1 MKQEKTKTIRFRWS
15 IDMINEV
22 GNLKRVPL
30 ALIWQT
36 GEWICRRENYMWQYV
51 RRYENGDIETLIT
64 VQRLKFHKHFDNPVW
79 VQYNPN
85 HLRKE
90 DIEQLERVMSS
101 VDHAHLTRVDL
112 ACDIYNIPLTKYDF
126 GLFNLTREIRRTKSG
141 DLETRYWG
149 AGRSERL
156 IRLYD
161 KKRERTAHKKEDDIP
176 EWAEDWWR
184 LEFQFRQG
192 KVEKWE
198 EEILDKMGSFQVLAL
213 DDNDDISEVDKA
225 VLRAVND
232 DKFNFKNVGKAYAAK
247 IRKMVRENVGFDTT
261 VADMAIIAFKQQQ
274 SELKA
279 TLEDLMIKYN
289 IRPEVEELTRYFE
302 IVIDESMA
310 IDYKLDENDV
320 AYRKAFRKAIKN
332 WRDDKQLSPEQ

>member
-1 MKQEKTKTIRFRWS
+1 
-15 IDMINEV
+15 
-22 GNLKRVPL
+22 
-30 ALIWQT
+30 
-36 GEWICRRENYMWQYV
+36 
-51 RRYENGDIETLIT
+51 
-64 VQRLKFHKHFDNPVW
+64 
-79 VQYNPN
+79 
-85 HLRKE
+85 
-90 DIEQLERVMSS
+90 
-101 VDHAHLTRVDL
+101 
-112 ACDIYNIPLTKYDF
+112 
-126 GLFNLTREIRRTKSG
+126 
-141 DLETRYWG
+141 
-149 AGRSERL
+149 
-156 IRLYD
+156 
-161 KKRERTAHKKEDDIP
+161 
-176 EWAEDWWR
+176 
-184 LEFQFRQG
+184 
-192 KVEKWE
+192 
-198 EEILDKMGSFQVLAL
+198 MGSFQVLSL

-261 VADMAIIAFKQQQ
+261 IADMAIIAFKQQQ

-310 IDYKLDENDV
+310 IDYKLDETDV

>member
-1 MKQEKTKTIRFRWS
+1 
-15 IDMINEV
+15 
-22 GNLKRVPL
+22 
-30 ALIWQT
+30 
-36 GEWICRRENYMWQYV
+36 
-51 RRYENGDIETLIT
+51 
-64 VQRLKFHKHFDNPVW
+64 
-79 VQYNPN
+79 
-85 HLRKE
+85 
-90 DIEQLERVMSS
+90 
-101 VDHAHLTRVDL
+101 
-112 ACDIYNIPLTKYDF
+112 
-126 GLFNLTREIRRTKSG
+126 
-141 DLETRYWG
+141 
-149 AGRSERL
+149 
-156 IRLYD
+156 
-161 KKRERTAHKKEDDIP
+161 
-176 EWAEDWWR
+176 
-184 LEFQFRQG
+184 
-192 KVEKWE
+192 
-198 EEILDKMGSFQVLAL
+198 MGSFQVLAL